1 MKEAIRDNILER
13 KLKSIIQ
20 LGGPISVSTFMTVCM
35 NDPEHGYYATRPKI
49 GEDFCTAPEISQIF
63 GELIGLWLV
72 HEWHSMNCPSP
83 FWLVELGPGRGTL
96 LRDALR
102 VSRKYPDYFEAAQ
115 LVLVETSPVLRE
127 IQSASLEEYAPRFTD
142 SLDDL
147 PSGPMLCIGNEFLD
161 CLPARQF
168 IISNE
173 VCRERLVGL
182 DGTGAFTLGVSTE
195 ESGISHDCT
204 DGIFEVQEGIE
215 TLVKNLSERKDSFRI
230 LLIDYG
236 TIDQAPSDSL
246 RAYSLGQQADPFSN
260 LGGSDLTV
268 DVDFG
273 RLVRLARKSAI
284 EVYGPVSQQQFL
296 LDLGVETRLDQLIKD
311 NPERAL
317 TLEGGVRKLI
327 DTSEMGEKFKVVC
340 LLSDSQN
347 DPIGFVRN
355 VTEETDLCR

>member
-1 MKEAIRDNILER
+1 MKEAIGDNILER

-20 LGGPISVSTFMTVCM
+20 HGGPISVSTFMTICM

-72 HEWHSMNCPSP
+72 QQWHSMNCPAP
-83 FWLVELGPGRGTL
+83 FLLVELGPGRGTL
-96 LRDALR
+96 MRDALR
-102 VSRKYPDYFEAAQ
+102 ASRKYSDYLEAAQ

-127 IQSASLEEYAPRFTD
+127 IQSASLEEYAPRFID
-142 SLDDL
+142 SLYDL

-168 IISNE
+168 VFSNG

-182 DGTGAFTLGVSTE
+182 DGTGAFTLGISTE
-195 ESGISHDCT
+195 ESDISYDCI
-204 DGIFEVQEGIE
+204 DGVFEVQEGIE
-215 TLVKNLSERKDSFRI
+215 ALVENFSERKDPFRI

-236 TIDQAPSDSL
+236 TIHHAPSDSL
-246 RAYSLGQQADPFSN
+246 RAHSLGQQVDPFSN
-260 LGGSDLTV
+260 LGGNDLTV

-273 RLVRLARKSAI
+273 RLGRLARKSAI
-284 EVYGPVSQQQFL
+284 EVHGPISQQQFL

-311 NPERAL
+311 NPERASN
-317 TLEGGVRKLI
+317 LEDGVRKLI

-340 LLSDSQN
+340 LSSDSQN
-347 DPIGFVRN
+347 DPMGFVPN